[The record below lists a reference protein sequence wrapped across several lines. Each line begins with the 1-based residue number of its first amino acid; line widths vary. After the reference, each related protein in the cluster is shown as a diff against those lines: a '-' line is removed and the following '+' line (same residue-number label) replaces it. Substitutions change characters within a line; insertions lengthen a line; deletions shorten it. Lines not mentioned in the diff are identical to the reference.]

1 MLASLIRPTE
11 RPMLDRTHTVGA
23 SEIGQCSRQTWFR
36 KQGVVEE
43 RDTGWGFGE
52 RGHVV
57 EAWAVDRLRAAGV
70 PIEHVQRRVVRGFLS
85 ATVDFVLNGEP
96 VDIKSFD
103 PRKTRVPE
111 PKNYL
116 QSQVQSGLLDA
127 PRGHLLAINASDYS
141 DIREVAVDHDPALF
155 TSLQT
160 RAREIMTGPMPVPEG
175 RIAGGDECEWCPFW
189 SACLGPPVDGRG
201 HLKDEER
208 TKLEEL
214 ADEVRAAKAEA
225 KVIDAR
231 IAKSREQIRAIL
243 RAADVRKVP
252 GLVRIHRT
260 ARTQLDTE
268 ALEAAGIDLTPYRR
282 PGRVS
287 EVVTVNGTED

>member
-1 MLASLIRPTE
+1 MLAELIRPAE

-23 SEIGQCSRQTWFR
+23 SEIGQCARMVWFR

-57 EAWAVDRLRAAGV
+57 EAWALDRLRAAGV

-127 PRGHLLAINASDYS
+127 PRGHLLAINASDFS
-141 DIREVAVDHDPALF
+141 DIREVTVEHDAAQF
-155 TSLQT
+155 ASLQT
-160 RAREIMTGPMPVPEG
+160 RAREIMTGPMPPPEG
-175 RIAGGDECEWCPFW
+175 RIADGDVV
-189 SACLGPPVDGRG
+189 PP
-201 HLKDEER
+201 L
-208 TKLEEL
+208 
-214 ADEVRAAKAEA
+214 
-225 KVIDAR
+225 
-231 IAKSREQIRAIL
+231 
-243 RAADVRKVP
+243 
-252 GLVRIHRT
+252 
-260 ARTQLDTE
+260 TE
-268 ALEAAGIDLTPYRR
+268 
-282 PGRVS
+282 
-287 EVVTVNGTED
+287 

>member
-1 MLASLIRPTE
+1 MLAELIRPAE

-23 SEIGQCSRQTWFR
+23 SEIGQCARQTWFR
-36 KQGVVEE
+36 KQGLVEE

-57 EAWAVDRLRAAGV
+57 EAWVIDRLRAAGA

-127 PRGHLLAINASDYS
+127 PRGHLLAINASDFS
-141 DIREVAVDHDPALF
+141 DIREVTVEHDAAQF
-155 TSLQT
+155 GSLQT
-160 RAREIMTGPMPVPEG
+160 RAREIMTGPMPPPEG
-175 RIAGGDECEWCPFW
+175 RIAGGDECEHCPFW
-189 SACLGPPVDGRG
+189 SACLGPPVDGKG
-201 HLKDEER
+201 HLSEGER

-214 ADEVRAAKAEA
+214 AAVVQSTKASIKVADAVIAKA
-225 KVIDAR
+225 K
-231 IAKSREQIRAIL
+231 EQIREIL
-243 RAADVRKVP
+243 RAADVRRVP

-260 ARTQLDTE
+260 ARTQLDQE

-287 EVVTVNGTED
+287 EVITVHNED